1 MEIKYNRFA
10 LLPHT
15 CAECEKSF
23 WLEPYKYYKISE
35 ERMMGIV
42 DYKTHICK
50 ECSDKINAL
59 RGAEDG
65 KID

>member
-15 CAECEKSF
+15 CSECKKSF

-42 DYKTHICK
+42 DYKMSICK

-59 RGAEDG
+59 KAESEVEQ
-65 KID
+65 